1 MTKIMVCIF
10 CKIEANDD
18 LGYWSCS
25 FCNDHD
31 GIKEV
36 NKKEWYGEEE

>member
-31 GIKEV
+31 GIKET
-36 NKKEWYGEEE
+36 EWYGEEE

>member
-1 MTKIMVCIF
+1 MTKIMICVF
-10 CKIEANDD
+10 CDEEANDD

-25 FCNDHD
+25 KCQDHD

-36 NKKEWYGEEE
+36 DEKEYYEE